1 MWLSFPKPLSDNS
14 LCATYILSRLVTL
27 LSKITEFNRKKK
39 KKKIAPHARSRTAR
53 GSSALYF
60 VGCFF

>member
-39 KKKIAPHARSRTAR
+39 KKKK
-53 GSSALYF
+53 
-60 VGCFF
+60 